1 MVPPR
6 PRERDPAAG
15 GPMGSPRCGIRYVVP
30 SRRAALLS
38 SVIAGRRHRGVAV
51 ARGPRSL
58 QSLREDAPSE
68 NDVPSREGACQ
79 ADPGEMSESADAD
92 APRRG

>member
-1 MVPPR
+1 MR
-6 PRERDPAAG
+6 
-15 GPMGSPRCGIRYVVP
+15 SPRCGIRYVVP
-30 SRRAALLS
+30 SRRALVQRYRGEATPGCR
-38 SVIAGRRHRGVAV
+38 GRAW
-51 ARGPRSL
+51 SL
-58 QSLREDAPSE
+58 DSLVLDSFAKTSEDAPTAPRPPSE